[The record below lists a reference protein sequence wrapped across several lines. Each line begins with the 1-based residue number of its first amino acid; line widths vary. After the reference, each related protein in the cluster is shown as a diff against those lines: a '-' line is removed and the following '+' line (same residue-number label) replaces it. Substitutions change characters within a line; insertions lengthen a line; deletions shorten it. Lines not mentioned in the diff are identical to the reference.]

1 MSKKL
6 KSIFTDDLD
15 RCIFTG
21 STTVERHHVFGGPLR
36 EKSEKYGF
44 IAPLHPT
51 LHPNGVHF
59 VPTLENKCIDTYLK
73 QECQK
78 WYEENVGT
86 REQWIKEFIRNYL

>member
-15 RCIFTG
+15 HCIFTG
-21 STTVERHHVFGGPLR
+21 SPVVERHHVFGGPLR
-36 EKSEKYGF
+36 GKSEKYGF

-59 VPTLENKCIDTYLK
+59 VLTPENDGIDRYLK
-73 QECQK
+73 EKCQI
-78 WYEENVGT
+78 WYEENIGT
-86 REQWIKEFIRNYL
+86 REQWLQEFIRNYL